1 MTATSRCAGN
11 TLTRRAGSDKLSFGV
26 HPDADMVCIMMKNA
40 ISILLAAAAAAVPVQ
55 AKKPADH
62 VWPELGVEARIVFP
76 NQGAIRS
83 FEADGNDGMWLEDRQ
98 RRWYYADVIGACRD
112 LNFAQAIGFDTR
124 GSTTLDKFSS
134 IIVRGERCPLASL
147 VTANKPLPRKERQRI
162 HKATVAASKDVVAP
176 SN

>member
-1 MTATSRCAGN
+1 MTVILPCAASI
-11 TLTRRAGSDKLSFGV
+11 LMRRARSDKISFGI
-26 HPDADMVCIMMKNA
+26 HPDADMFRIMLKTA
-40 ISILLAAAAAAVPVQ
+40 ILILLAATAVAAPTQ

-76 NQGAIRS
+76 NQGAIRN
-83 FEADGNDGMWLEDRQ
+83 FEADGNDGIWLEDRQ
-98 RRWYYADVIGACRD
+98 RRWYYADFIGGCQE

-124 GSTTLDKFSS
+124 GSPSFDKFST
-134 IIVRGERCPLASL
+134 IIVRGERCPIASL

-162 HKATVAASKDVVAP
+162 RKSTIAASKDLVAP